1 MSERAWDDRI
11 YVGAYMIAEIRDVT
25 KKYKNN
31 ICLNKVNLTLEGG
44 KCYGLIGRN
53 GTGKTSLI
61 SILAGVRTCESGE
74 FLLDGVNLF
83 RSAKLHTSSVAYVPQ
98 SNPLIPELSGYD
110 NLRLFYS
117 SEKLNRELKEGVLK
131 RLGID
136 EFVDTRVSRMSGG
149 MKKRLS
155 IGCAVNGNPKILLLD
170 EPGAALDLICKE
182 TIRKYICEFKE
193 NGGIVLL
200 STHEAEEIAVCDE
213 HYILKDGNI
222 TKYNFT
228 GNIEALVNE
237 M

>member
-1 MSERAWDDRI
+1 
-11 YVGAYMIAEIRDVT
+11 MIAEIRNVT
-25 KKYKNN
+25 KKYKND
-31 ICLNKVNLTLEGG
+31 ICLNNINLTLEGG

-74 FLLDGVNLF
+74 FLLDGSDLF
-83 RSAKLHTSSVAYVPQ
+83 RSMRRLTSSVAYVPQ
-98 SNPLIPELSGYD
+98 TNPLIPELSGYD

-117 SEKLNRELKEGVLK
+117 SDALKAELQEGVLK

-136 EFVDTRVSRMSGG
+136 EFVNTRVSRMSGG

-155 IGCAVNGNPKILLLD
+155 IGCAVSGNPQILLLD

-182 TIRKYICEFKE
+182 TIRKYICEFKS

-213 HYILKDGNI
+213 HYIIKDGKI
-222 TKYNFT
+222 TKFDFT
-228 GNIEALVNE
+228 GDIEALVNE